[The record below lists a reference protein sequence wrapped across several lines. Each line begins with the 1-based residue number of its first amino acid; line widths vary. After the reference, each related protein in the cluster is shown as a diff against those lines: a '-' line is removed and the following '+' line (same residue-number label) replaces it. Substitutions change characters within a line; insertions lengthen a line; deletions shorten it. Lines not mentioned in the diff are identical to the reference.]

1 MINAIPLPDDDIAA
15 TDFEMLSDKT
25 NTWMTDNG
33 FDPKK
38 INARGNYQDTA
49 LILASRKG
57 ELNVVQ
63 ELIDAGV
70 EINLRN
76 MDGTNALWAACV
88 ADSFAIVD
96 LLLQRGADIDNQND
110 NGATVLMY
118 AASNKRTHW
127 VDYLL
132 GAGADIRLRS
142 LDDYSAL
149 DLASNVEIL
158 RLLRKAEKRLLA
170 ESEVGC

>member
-1 MINAIPLPDDDIAA
+1 
-15 TDFEMLSDKT
+15 MLSDKT
-25 NTWMTDNG
+25 NTWMTENG
-33 FDPKK
+33 FDPQK
-38 INARGNYQDTA
+38 INARGNHQDTA

-57 ELNVVQ
+57 VLGVVQ
-63 ELIDAGV
+63 ELLDDGT

-88 ADSFAIVD
+88 ADSFAIADV
-96 LLLQRGADIDNQND
+96 LLQRGADIDNQND

-118 AASNKRTHW
+118 AASNGRTQW

-142 LDDYSAL
+142 VDDYSAL

-158 RLLRKAEKRLLA
+158 RLLGKAEKRLLA